1 MNEDTVSLLSA
12 CEAGAQMAIGA
23 MDGVLKDVR
32 NTGLRQTL
40 QMSLRQH
47 SELGVQARQLLAQ
60 SGAQPAE
67 PGVMAKGMSWLKTNW
82 TLMLHPGDAGAA
94 ELVTDGCDMGV
105 KTLARTRNR
114 CPGASGEARA
124 VAGRLMELERQLSSE
139 LLQYL

>member
-40 QMSLRQH
+40 QKSLRQH

-67 PGVMAKGMSWLKTNW
+67 PGAMAKGM
-82 TLMLHPGDAGAA
+82 
-94 ELVTDGCDMGV
+94 
-105 KTLARTRNR
+105 
-114 CPGASGEARA
+114 
-124 VAGRLMELERQLSSE
+124 
-139 LLQYL
+139 